1 MEKCPYKYVFGVPGT
16 GFHAYRFL
24 DTPIGDYLGTILLA
38 MLVTW
43 LTKIPLVITTIGA
56 FVLGIILHMAFCM
69 YTGSELWLVKI
80 FS

>member
-1 MEKCPYKYVFGVPGT
+1 MEKCPYKYIFGFPNKGV
-16 GFHAYRFL
+16 HSIRFL
-24 DTPIGDYLGTILLA
+24 DTPMVDYIGTIFLA

-43 LTKIPLVITTIGA
+43 FTKIPLVITTIGA

-69 YTGSELWLVKI
+69 YTGSELWLLKM